1 MAADIHPTASV
12 DKNARLEEGVT
23 IGAYALI
30 GSKVRLGTGTV
41 VHHHATVE
49 GNTRLGKENE
59 IFPYAFVGGKTQ
71 DLKYKGGDPGLEIGD
86 HNVFREFCT
95 VHTATEEENST
106 TIGSHNNFMAYCHV
120 AHNCTLGDHIIMSNN
135 ATLAGHVTLED
146 HCIIGGLTAIHQ
158 FCHIGLYAMLGGCA
172 KVVQD
177 VPPYMICDGNPAKM
191 RAINRVGLFRAG
203 FSDDEVGILNQAFK
217 TIYREGLNR
226 SQALE
231 KLKQNNQAGTP
242 KMRRLIDFIENSQR
256 GIT

>member
-1 MAADIHPTASV
+1 MAADIHPTAVV
-12 DKNARLEEGVT
+12 DNNARLEDGVI
-23 IGAYALI
+23 IGAYAFI
-30 GSKVRLGTGTV
+30 GPKVRLGADTV

-59 IFPYAFVGGKTQ
+59 IFPYALVGGKTQ
-71 DLKYKGGDPGLEIGD
+71 DLKYKGGEPGLEIGD

-95 VHTATEEENST
+95 VHTATEDENST
-106 TIGSHNNFMAYCHV
+106 IIGSHNNFMAYCHV

-158 FCHIGLYAMLGGCA
+158 FCRIGLYAMLGGCA

-177 VPPYMICDGNPAKM
+177 VPPYMICDGNPAKT
-191 RAINRVGLFRAG
+191 RAINKIGLERAG
-203 FSDDEVGILNQAFK
+203 YSESEITLIRQAYK
-217 TIYREGLNR
+217 TLYREDLNR

-231 KLKQNNQAGTP
+231 KLKQNDSADTP
-242 KMRRLIDFIENSQR
+242 ILRRLIDFIENSQR
-256 GIT
+256 GLA